1 MTDARAMGASES
13 ALARLRASIE
23 AAKGLSKQVLVW
35 PEHWHALK
43 VFLAM
48 DTQWRT
54 HLGVRGLFYEGLD
67 YAALP
72 PVLAEHRRLPRRL
85 RQPMDR
91 LMPQLR
97 TLELEARTH
106 LNQA

>member
-1 MTDARAMGASES
+1 MLEQAQAFGASAAQLE
-13 ALARLRASIE
+13 ALRGSIE
-23 AAKGLSKQVLVW
+23 RRNRPQAAGVW
-35 PEHWHALK
+35 PEHWHALE

-48 DTQWRT
+48 ATQWRT
-54 HLGVRGLFYEGLD
+54 HLGARGLFYEGLD

-106 LNQA
+106 LNEA